1 MIDFQSFRAS
11 LASVSIIPLRES
23 TKALKGRSKGGCRR
37 PFSLATAVRC
47 LSTSLAVF
55 WAGESSSV
63 VAKGNVVGLGILG
76 GEGDDGDVDVFAWE
90 STRSRSDDPDVVSA
104 LCAGDKRF

>member
-1 MIDFQSFRAS
+1 MVPASFFPCHS
-11 LASVSIIPLRES
+11 GEVSFNEF
-23 TKALKGRSKGGCRR
+23 GG
-37 PFSLATAVRC
+37 L
-47 LSTSLAVF
+47 

-63 VAKGNVVGLGILG
+63 VAKGSVVGLGILG

-90 STRSRSDDPDVVSA
+90 STRSRFDDPDVVSA

>member
-1 MIDFQSFRAS
+1 
-11 LASVSIIPLRES
+11 
-23 TKALKGRSKGGCRR
+23 
-37 PFSLATAVRC
+37 
-47 LSTSLAVF
+47 
-55 WAGESSSV
+55 V